1 MKKITVS
8 LILMLLS
15 YNVSAAIPRDNISDI
30 RQLTWENI
38 VNFSESYIFNTAI
51 FVAEDGSL
59 VYYPYQEK
67 YGELG
72 VFNSSGVS
80 FSKQYIKKVPK
91 FENMPGFGDYEGGV
105 NIGGVW
111 GVNKSDNTL
120 CYYDVDMT
128 GESCT
133 YVFAGFENA
142 KQSVYFSK
150 TKNGDFHK
158 KMNSQFKISN
168 ETTFN
173 EWSLGSLEQQAL
185 NIDYVRRYI
194 TDLNKE
200 IETNLLKLNALNG
213 CEDCNLQRVNLSG
226 ANLSGADLSRSNLRG
241 ADLRGTD
248 LSGANLPRANLRG
261 TDLRGTDL
269 SGANLAWVNFSGTD
283 LTGAN
288 LSNTI
293 INGAIFSRANLSGVD
308 LSFINLLEKVNF
320 SGANLSG
327 ANLRIKNIFE
337 VNLRDAN
344 LSGADLSGA
353 DLTFKID
360 LTGANFTEANLSG
373 VDLSRVDL
381 SGANF
386 SKANLS
392 GANFLYANLS
402 GANLSDAEIDGA
414 NYLSSATFCN
424 TETPWGIDDSGC

>member
-1 MKKITVS
+1 
-8 LILMLLS
+8 MLLS

-105 NIGGVW
+105 NIEGVW

-128 GESCT
+128 RESCT
-133 YVFAGFENA
+133 YVFAGFEKA

-150 TKNGDFHK
+150 TKNGDFYK
-158 KMNSQFKISN
+158 KMNDQFKISN

-173 EWSLGSLEQQAL
+173 EWSLASLEQQAL

-213 CEDCNLQRVNLSG
+213 CKDCNLQRVNLSG

-288 LSNTI
+288 LRGTDLTFKI
-293 INGAIFSRANLSGVD
+293 DLNGANFTEANLSGVD
-308 LSFINLLEKVNF
+308 LSNAIINGVNFSGANLSGVDLSNTIIHGVNF

-327 ANLRIKNIFE
+327 AN
-337 VNLRDAN
+337 
-344 LSGADLSGA
+344 LSGA

-392 GANFLYANLS
+392 GAVFLYANLS